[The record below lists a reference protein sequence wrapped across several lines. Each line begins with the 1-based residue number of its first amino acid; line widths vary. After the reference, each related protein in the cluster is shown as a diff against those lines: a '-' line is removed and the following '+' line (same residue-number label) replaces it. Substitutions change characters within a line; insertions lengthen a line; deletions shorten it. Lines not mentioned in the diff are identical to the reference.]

1 MAGPV
6 IRRGEIW
13 RVRFDPSI
21 GGEIRKKIRKTRP
34 AVIVSNNHWNSNNNR
49 VQVVPLTS
57 SEKRLFLFE
66 AHVMVRGRQNKAM
79 ADQIR
84 TVAKERMGDKIGQV
98 TIDEMMAIEKAIRVQ
113 LDLNQYR

>member
-13 RVRFDPSI
+13 WVRFDPSI
-21 GGEIRKKIRKTRP
+21 GGEIRKTRP

-98 TIDEMMAIEKAIRVQ
+98 TIDEMKAIEKAIRVQ
-113 LDLNQYR
+113 LDLGPS